1 MGVTDVGVVEI
12 GAGGSSGSHDDE
24 SGRDAHLRGHMDHGH
39 GPWSTPG
46 GWRPGEVFF
55 RTTNKSSPKALRK
68 PKLFSRVILGCS
80 LSQLATPPSH
90 YEYMYRLPNAT
101 RRTTYIRSIR
111 PKPPPGATAG
121 AAPGA

>member
-1 MGVTDVGVVEI
+1 MSPVGTHTCVVTWIMVMD
-12 GAGGSSGSHDDE
+12 SG
-24 SGRDAHLRGHMDHGH
+24 AHLA
-39 GPWSTPG
+39 
-46 GWRPGEVFF
+46 PGEVFF
-55 RTTNKSSPKALRK
+55 RTTNKSSPN
-68 PKLFSRVILGCS
+68 GCS